1 MSPISVVLISICI
14 IIICSYKKWVHIVP
28 MSIAVALLIGA
39 IAQGLGIKEILA
51 FLPLSTMYD
60 VFILTFFF
68 GFAVE
73 NGTFEALVNRALY
86 HTGRCGWLL
95 MPLLYAI
102 SVLIA
107 LIGPGVMA
115 AAFMA
120 PFAYHIAEKIKSST
134 FLAYATTALGCIFG
148 SNFPRSAG
156 GAAVY
161 RMIES
166 GEYGSSAMKIT
177 MQGFLWTGAVTTI
190 VFIVIYLVCRGWR
203 CEKFD
208 QKETAPMLPIQIKT
222 TLLIAII
229 LLISLLPHV
238 IKAVIEFSWLEQ
250 NMGLFDSGLIMAVGC
265 CFASVLKL
273 GSERVIM
280 RECVPWS
287 TILTIGG
294 MGMLIGVGKSVGMV
308 DAITLWMNQ
317 SIPAIMIVPFLAV
330 VGGLMSVFT
339 SAIGVVIP
347 TLFALVPQLS
357 ITYGISPSALYIA
370 PFIAATLTGS
380 SPLSTTGGM
389 TLGGCPNEA
398 NRESLFYRSM
408 LLPFVLLI
416 IVAVISFFLP

>member
-1 MSPISVVLISICI
+1 MGPISVVLISICV

-28 MSIAVALLIGA
+28 MSIAAALLIGA
-39 IAQGLGIKEILA
+39 IAQGLGIKDVLS

-73 NGTFEALVNRALY
+73 NGTFEALVNRVLC

-95 MPLLYAI
+95 IPLLYVI
-102 SVLIA
+102 SILIA

-115 AAFMA
+115 TAFMA
-120 PFAYHIAEKIKSST
+120 PLAYHIAEKIKASA

-148 SNFPRSAG
+148 SNFPRNAG

-166 GEYGSSAMKIT
+166 GEYSNAAMKIT
-177 MQGFLWTGAVTTI
+177 MGGFLLTGAVTTV
-190 VFIVIYLVCRGWR
+190 VFIALYLFYRGWR
-203 CEKFD
+203 CERFE
-208 QKETAPMLPIQIKT
+208 QKEAEKLLPVQKKT
-222 TLLIAII
+222 TLLIVAI
-229 LLISLLPHV
+229 LFASLLPHI
-238 IKAVIEFSWLEQ
+238 IKSLIVFPWLEK
-250 NMGLFDSGLIMAVGC
+250 NISLFDSGLIMALGC
-265 CFASVLKL
+265 CLASALKL
-273 GSERVIM
+273 GSERTIM
-280 RECVPWS
+280 RERVPWS

-308 DAITLWMNQ
+308 DAIVLWMNQ
-317 SIPAIMIVPFLAV
+317 SIPTIMIVPFLAI
-330 VGGLMSVFT
+330 VGGLMSIFT

-357 ITYGISPSALYIA
+357 TTYGIAPAILYIA
-370 PFIAATLTGS
+370 PFVAATLTGS

-398 NRESLFYRSM
+398 TRESLFYRSM

-416 IVAVISFFLP
+416 IVAGISFFLP